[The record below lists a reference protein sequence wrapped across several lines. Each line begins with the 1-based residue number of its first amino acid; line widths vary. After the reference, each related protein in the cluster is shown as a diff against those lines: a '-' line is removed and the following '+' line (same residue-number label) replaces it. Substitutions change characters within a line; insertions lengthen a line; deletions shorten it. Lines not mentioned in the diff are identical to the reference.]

1 MGDRLLELE
10 VFLRV
15 GETESFLRKALDLG
29 TNQPVE
35 SRMVA
40 SLDKRLDVSR
50 IAPSM
55 RCAPC
60 DPRAIG
66 AKATLLAWLIVSGP
80 GFFSCDPLLGR
91 GLSWSPLGL
100 LRIMRRLYG
109 WIERG
114 VGPLMP
120 FAVRIGLAVS
130 IMHVAMPAS
139 SWVAHAM

>member
-35 SRMVA
+35 SRMAA

-60 DPRAIG
+60 DSRVVSSRLQHFISPR
-66 AKATLLAWLIVSGP
+66 V
-80 GFFSCDPLLGR
+80 DP
-91 GLSWSPLGL
+91 SP
-100 LRIMRRLYG
+100 
-109 WIERG
+109 
-114 VGPLMP
+114 
-120 FAVRIGLAVS
+120 
-130 IMHVAMPAS
+130 
-139 SWVAHAM
+139 